1 MGGGHGASTRTV
13 PTLLKGNP
21 DLFLA
26 IGMKAG
32 ALLRSMLFQRPGECL
47 SFIPEDYSR
56 QHTGMAESKMGEE
69 EA

>member
-1 MGGGHGASTRTV
+1 MHKRAATRQQWCC
-13 PTLLKGNP
+13 LQLYHQKEH
-21 DLFLA
+21 
-26 IGMKAG
+26 
-32 ALLRSMLFQRPGECL
+32 RSDVTIDVLSEIRRSR